1 MVREITAQLFVG
13 GLGNEFKY
21 HLVVWDT
28 VYSPVANGGLG
39 VKKLGTFNQ
48 ALVGKW
54 SWHFGTNDTFM
65 EIGNSYEVW

>member
-1 MVREITAQLFVG
+1 MG

-21 HLVVWDT
+21 HLVVRDT

-39 VKKLGTFNQ
+39 IKKLGTFNQ

-54 SWHFGTNDTFM
+54 SWRFGTDDTFM
-65 EIGNSYEVW
+65 ETGNSYKVW